1 VVLVAVAVDQVG
13 LAVQEPQAKETLG
26 VLLLRATVA
35 LVVAVRVLWVRMVS
49 RTTWVVLVVTG
60 PRVTV

>member
-35 LVVAVRVLWVRMVS
+35 LVVVVRVLWVRMVS
-49 RTTWVVLVVTG
+49 RTT
-60 PRVTV
+60 